1 LDTGADLS
9 VIKKSSLKPGISCTL
24 NGGINIRGI
33 SNTVMKTEG
42 IMLLKL
48 FTNTH
53 ETTHRFHVVGDEFV
67 INYDGILGRDFFE
80 DKQSIIN
87 YCDRQIIMGDV
98 VINFDYKPDKA
109 YSKKCKLTLRARSES
124 IVKLPTESMGEGL
137 IFKRELMPGVFLAAS
152 LTKAIDG
159 KCVTSIV

>member
-9 VIKKSSLKPGISCTL
+9 VIKIFSLKPGISCTL
-24 NGGINIRGI
+24 NRGIEIQGI
-33 SNTVMKTEG
+33 SNTVKKTEG

-48 FTNTH
+48 LTDTH

-87 YCDRQIIMGDV
+87 YCDQQIIMGDV
-98 VINFDYKPDKA
+98 VVVNFDYKPDKA
-109 YSKKCKLTLRARSES
+109 YSKDCKLTLRARSES
-124 IVKLPTESMGEGL
+124 IVKLPT
-137 IFKRELMPGVFLAAS
+137 
-152 LTKAIDG
+152 
-159 KCVTSIV
+159 